1 MQSGFQKLI
10 ITKSEFRKNR
20 INSHELFFNGEMY
33 DIKSE
38 LFSANKVV
46 LLVINDKNEKNIL
59 DKIRELTH
67 NTKRR
72 HNELPGQLVTLLIHS
87 FICPVTEIKFMLNET
102 EHSSYYPFSESL
114 ISFMVEIASPPPR
127 RFNIKSILSIY

>member
-1 MQSGFQKLI
+1 MARTIGQKQSGFQKLV
-10 ITKSEFRKNR
+10 ITKSEFRKSR
-20 INSHELFFNGEMY
+20 IHSHELFFNGELY

-46 LLVINDKNEKNIL
+46 LLVIRDKNEKNIL
-59 DKIRELTH
+59 DKIRDLTH
-67 NTKRR
+67 NTKSR

-87 FICPVTEIKFMLNET
+87 FICPVTENKFILNEA

-114 ISFMVEIASPPPR
+114 ISFLVEIASPPPE
-127 RFNIKSILSIY
+127 KV